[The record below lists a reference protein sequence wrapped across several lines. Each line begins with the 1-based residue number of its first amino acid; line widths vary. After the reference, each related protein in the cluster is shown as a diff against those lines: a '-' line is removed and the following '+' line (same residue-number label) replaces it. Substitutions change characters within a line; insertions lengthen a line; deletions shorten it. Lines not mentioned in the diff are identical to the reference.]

1 MKRALCIGI
10 AVAVLTTGA
19 IGQVRQDPG
28 AEQAKKTLDT
38 YCVGCHNSRAK
49 AGGLAL
55 DVLPLDAVHENA
67 DVWEKA
73 VRKLRGQLMPPP
85 TSRQPAQTEIDA
97 FTTWTEARLDAARG
111 GPVAGHVPA
120 QRLTRTEFAT
130 TVNDLLGI

>member
-1 MKRALCIGI
+1 MSHSSHGLKWTLCIGV
-10 AVAVLTTGA
+10 AVAALNSVAG
-19 IGQVRQDPG
+19 GQARQDAG

-73 VRKLRGQLMPPP
+73 VRKLRGRLMPPP
-85 TSRQPAQTEIDA
+85 TSRQPAQTE
-97 FTTWTEARLDAARG
+97 
-111 GPVAGHVPA
+111 
-120 QRLTRTEFAT
+120 
-130 TVNDLLGI
+130 